1 MIDNTKNL
9 IIKVREISKRYNG
22 LLALENVKMD
32 IQYKEVHAVVGENG
46 AGKSTL
52 IKILGGIIKR
62 DNGKVFYK
70 GKEVNFNTPVE
81 AINSGIGIIHQE
93 LSMLPHLNVIENV
106 FMGRMDYRFGCI
118 LWKKMEGKTIN
129 VLKQVGLNIDPYNLV
144 NNLSISQ
151 CQLVEIAKAISMNAS
166 LIIMDEPNSSLTKKE
181 TEQLFKLIEKL
192 KKRGISIIYVSHKIE
207 EVLQISD
214 RITVL
219 RDGKYVGTMNK
230 KDATE
235 DKIIQMMVGREL
247 RREASHKGHKLGDI
261 ILEVENLTGK
271 GFEDVS
277 FSVRKGEI
285 VGFSGLMG
293 AGRSEVTRAIFGAHS
308 FTSGKVIFQGKSV
321 RFNSPF
327 QAIKSGLAMLQEDRK
342 RLSIFPRLTIKLNMK
357 LAELFNLSSYG
368 LINHKKINKILNK
381 YTDLLSIKFSSLD
394 NPIISLSGGN
404 QQKVVL
410 ARWLIT
416 KPKILILDE
425 PTHGVDVI
433 TKTEIYKLMH
443 KLSLEG
449 MSIILISSELPEI
462 LLMSD
467 KVVVMR
473 EGKVKGILKD
483 DEMKED
489 TIMAYSTLG

>member
-1 MIDNTKNL
+1 
-9 IIKVREISKRYNG
+9 
-22 LLALENVKMD
+22 
-32 IQYKEVHAVVGENG
+32 
-46 AGKSTL
+46 
-52 IKILGGIIKR
+52 
-62 DNGKVFYK
+62 
-70 GKEVNFNTPVE
+70 
-81 AINSGIGIIHQE
+81 
-93 LSMLPHLNVIENV
+93 MLPHLNVIENV